1 MDGSCSDVFS
11 NGIWPEIGQIHD
23 PNLKE
28 LAESLPMVALRSKAP
43 ATVKKYA
50 GGFNRWKRWADS
62 KPGIDPFPACFVF
75 GLPGSISQ
83 D

>member
-1 MDGSCSDVFS
+1 MDGFPDVFS

-23 PNLKE
+23 PELKE
-28 LAESLPMVALRSKAP
+28 LAKSLPMIALRSKAP

-62 KPGIDPFPACFVF
+62 KPGIDPFQACFVF
-75 GLPGSISQ
+75 GLPGPISQ